1 MVESALMLPLL
12 LLLIFGMVEFSRAYN
27 AKVTVTHAAREGVRV
42 LAITGDPVAAADAAE
57 GAGTSLDPASMTITN
72 TPCVPAQPTELTV
85 SYPFTYEIPFFGTNT
100 LTLQATGVMRC
111 SG

>member
-1 MVESALMLPLL
+1 MVESAIMLPLL
-12 LLLIFGMVEFSRAYN
+12 LLLIFGMIEFSRAYN

-42 LAITGDPVAAADAAE
+42 LAITGDPDAAATAAE
-57 GAGTSLDPASMTITN
+57 NAGTSLDPARMTITN

-85 SYPFTYEIPFFGTNT
+85 SYAFTYEIPFFGTNT
-100 LTLQATGVMRC
+100 LTLESKGVMRC